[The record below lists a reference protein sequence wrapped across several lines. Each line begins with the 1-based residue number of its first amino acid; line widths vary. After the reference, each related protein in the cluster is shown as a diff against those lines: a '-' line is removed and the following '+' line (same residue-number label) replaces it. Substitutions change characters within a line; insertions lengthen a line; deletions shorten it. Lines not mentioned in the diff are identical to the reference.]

1 MGASHSAGT
10 NKLAITAMSHVVHFT
25 RDELLDLQKQFLRL
39 AHTTGDN
46 ENTIT
51 KEQFQEALHIVKV
64 EESDKELLNRLFVM
78 FDDTGDGQINFKEF
92 VCGVSTILRGTL
104 EEKLTFSFHL
114 YDVDNSGK
122 VSPDEMRSVLHSMN
136 NTISYFGDE
145 KAKDDEVDKLVTEV
159 FEEFDANK
167 DGELSFAE
175 YMHAVAAHPT
185 LVSFVTHGTEEGA
198 SGGAGG
204 K

>member
-25 RDELLDLQKQFLRL
+25 RDELLALQKEFLRL
-39 AHTTGDN
+39 AKTNTDN
-46 ENTIT
+46 ENTINR
-51 KEQFQEALHIVKV
+51 KQFHDALHIVKV
-64 EESDKELLNRLFVM
+64 EESDKELLDRLFTM

-92 VCGVSTILRGTL
+92 VCGISTILRGTL
-104 EEKLTFSFHL
+104 EEKLTFSFHMF
-114 YDVDNSGK
+114 DVDNSGK
-122 VSPDEMRSVLHSMN
+122 VSPEEMKSVLHSMN
-136 NTISYFGDE
+136 NTVSYFGDE
-145 KAKDDEVDKLVTEV
+145 KADESKIDTLVKEV
-159 FEEFDANK
+159 FAEFDANH

-185 LVSFVTHGTEEGA
+185 LVSFVTHGTEGGA
-198 SGGAGG
+198 GGAGG